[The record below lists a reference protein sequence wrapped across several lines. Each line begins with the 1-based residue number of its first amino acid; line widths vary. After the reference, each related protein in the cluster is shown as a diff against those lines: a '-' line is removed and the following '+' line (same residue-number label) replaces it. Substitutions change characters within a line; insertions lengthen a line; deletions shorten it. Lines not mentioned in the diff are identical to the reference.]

1 MAPRPILI
9 NIQGDDSQLKKVL
22 KGAAGRVE
30 GFAKKIGKIGVQS
43 GKAIGAATAAT
54 GVASTKMFM
63 DFEQGMNEVFT
74 LLPKAG
80 QETYD
85 ELTRQTKE
93 FSKEFG
99 VLPDKVIPSL
109 YDALSAGVPSATVFD
124 YLEVAQKMARGGNVE
139 LTESLDGLTTAT
151 NAWSTMGLDATEA
164 ADIFATTVR
173 LGKTT
178 VGELS
183 SELSKAGPLA
193 AAAGVSF
200 ADIGAAT
207 ATLTASGEPTAVAMT
222 KIKSALAE
230 LMKSGTKSSDALK
243 EMSGFSFQELIGQG
257 KSLQEIFQLMADQSD
272 GGVLDLFSS
281 IEAGSAVLAL
291 TAGGGQAF
299 ADATAEFGNSA
310 GATEAA
316 FDRMN
321 QGLKVNFDKIKAN
334 LAVLSIEIGSRIAPF
349 VVKATDFM
357 VKAFENLEPN
367 LKKARKRLKE
377 LFDTVKGFVVPIFD
391 RAREIFGLVAE
402 KVLEVWDA
410 IYNYLAPGIK
420 DLADKVTDL
429 AERAFGK
436 LVEIFNAIDFN
447 AVFNA
452 IATGFETARAKA
464 MEFIRDIP
472 NKFRE
477 FKDFIDRNKDA
488 LIVFGG
494 AIAGVAAAWALYQIK
509 LKLVAAWTTAVGI
522 AQKAL
527 DAIMKVS
534 VIGVITV
541 ALFALVGALIA
552 AYYRFERVREIV
564 DNVIDF
570 FQHDFVPMLHDVKDN
585 VIEMKDKVVAAFI
598 GIKDYLDMVFGPA
611 ISVVIGMV
619 VETFQFM
626 KEQIKLVI
634 DLVRAIFDGDWK
646 EATHIFAEMV
656 GNAIGFIVGF
666 FTKLPGRLLKALPPI
681 IFALKD
687 IAKAFAQFLLEK
699 VGRIMD
705 KIVDFFIALPKKLL
719 DAGIQ
724 IASALLEMGV
734 DFGKKIIDGIVEGL
748 RRAGGA
754 IKDFIMTLIPD
765 VGDIV
770 DSVVGGAKSLGKKAL
785 GVIGFAD
792 GGIVTKPTLGL
803 VGEAGPEAI
812 IPLSKAGA
820 MGTVVNINVNTGV
833 GDPVAIGD
841 EVVEVLT
848 AWQRAN
854 GQIPLDTSAA

>member
-1 MAPRPILI
+1 MASRPIKI
-9 NIQGDDSQLKKVL
+9 DIVGDDSQLKKVL

-291 TAGGGQAF
+291 TAGGGKAF

-377 LFDTVKGFVVPIFD
+377 LFNTVKGFVVPIFD
-391 RAREIFGLVAE
+391 RAREIFGMVAE

-429 AERAFGK
+429 AERAFGSSSK
-436 LVEIFNAIDFN
+436 SSMQSTSPQSSTQSQQASKQHEPKQWSSSETSQTSSENSLDSSTATKTHSSCSVEQSLELQQP
-447 AVFNA
+447 
-452 IATGFETARAKA
+452 G
-464 MEFIRDIP
+464 
-472 NKFRE
+472 
-477 FKDFIDRNKDA
+477 
-488 LIVFGG
+488 L
-494 AIAGVAAAWALYQIK
+494 
-509 LKLVAAWTTAVGI
+509 
-522 AQKAL
+522 
-527 DAIMKVS
+527 S
-534 VIGVITV
+534 
-541 ALFALVGALIA
+541 
-552 AYYRFERVREIV
+552 
-564 DNVIDF
+564 
-570 FQHDFVPMLHDVKDN
+570 
-585 VIEMKDKVVAAFI
+585 
-598 GIKDYLDMVFGPA
+598 
-611 ISVVIGMV
+611 
-619 VETFQFM
+619 
-626 KEQIKLVI
+626 
-634 DLVRAIFDGDWK
+634 
-646 EATHIFAEMV
+646 
-656 GNAIGFIVGF
+656 
-666 FTKLPGRLLKALPPI
+666 TK
-681 IFALKD
+681 
-687 IAKAFAQFLLEK
+687 
-699 VGRIMD
+699 
-705 KIVDFFIALPKKLL
+705 
-719 DAGIQ
+719 
-724 IASALLEMGV
+724 SN
-734 DFGKKIIDGIVEGL
+734 
-748 RRAGGA
+748 
-754 IKDFIMTLIPD
+754 
-765 VGDIV
+765 
-770 DSVVGGAKSLGKKAL
+770 S
-785 GVIGFAD
+785 
-792 GGIVTKPTLGL
+792 
-803 VGEAGPEAI
+803 
-812 IPLSKAGA
+812 
-820 MGTVVNINVNTGV
+820 N
-833 GDPVAIGD
+833 
-841 EVVEVLT
+841 
-848 AWQRAN
+848 W
-854 GQIPLDTSAA
+854 